1 MDKISNFNTCNGCI
15 AVAYSKGTTDIDI
28 PYPVTVYSTT
38 VNSRGIFD
46 GWIVDACGNH
56 YSCTIGSPSS
66 GVTLG
71 ELMTR
76 GMPQPTKNDANKVL
90 YGDMTWKDASNITD
104 EHINTLIDKKL
115 GVIENG
121 TY

>member
-1 MDKISNFNTCNGCI
+1 MDKISNQNTADGTVSI
-15 AVAYSKGTTDIDI
+15 AYSKGTSDIDI
-28 PYPVTVYSTT
+28 LYPAIVYSTQIQSYG
-38 VNSRGIFD
+38 NFE
-46 GWIVDACGNH
+46 GWVVDARGDH
-56 YSCTIGSPSS
+56 YTCTIKSS

-71 ELMTR
+71 KKTVNGL
-76 GMPQPTKNDANKVL
+76 PQPSKNDANKVL
-90 YGDMTWKDASNITD
+90 YGDMTWKDASNTTD

>member
-1 MDKISNFNTCNGCI
+1 M
-15 AVAYSKGTTDIDI
+15 VVLQLPKGTTDIDI

-76 GMPQPTKNDANKVL
+76 GMPQPTENDANKVL
-90 YGDMTWKDASNITD
+90 YGDMTWKDASNTTD

>member
-1 MDKISNFNTCNGCI
+1 MLAEII
-15 AVAYSKGTTDIDI
+15 IHVQLE
-28 PYPVTVYSTT
+28 VLV
-38 VNSRGIFD
+38 V
-46 GWIVDACGNH
+46 V
-56 YSCTIGSPSS
+56 
-66 GVTLG
+66 LLL

-76 GMPQPTKNDANKVL
+76 GMPQPTENDANKVL